1 MVTDGMQQLDLSKR
15 GRRGGPTM
23 AAHSRDRDP
32 GSKKSQ
38 QRLVE
43 LESISTHSPP
53 FSQMGFEAGKTVSS
67 LGARGLALL
76 TVECFSNTK
85 TPSFVVTS

>member
-1 MVTDGMQQLDLSKR
+1 MT
-15 GRRGGPTM
+15 
-23 AAHSRDRDP
+23 AHFRDRDP
-32 GSKKSQ
+32 GIKSQ

-53 FSQMGFEAGKTVSS
+53 FSRGVVDIGPCHSYGRVGFEAGKTSSS

-85 TPSFVVTS
+85 LCSRVRLG